1 MVTTT
6 KNAVKECVVIVLY
19 QLRNGG
25 PLGLIEA
32 CSNGEWEWDGNGNE
46 VIEMGWNWYE
56 KSVPATYTYGSV
68 CRCGTVS
75 GVSSGLVLLRDD
87 AQLFLRVDA
96 DAESD
101 RGSRRVPDHACAPAE
116 RH

>member
-32 CSNGEWEWDGNGNE
+32 CSN
-46 VIEMGWNWYE
+46 
-56 KSVPATYTYGSV
+56 SATMDYGSADCNSLFWNLLTSTLHGDAAITRIV
-68 CRCGTVS
+68 LE
-75 GVSSGLVLLRDD
+75 SSYILIFYEVTTTSINRYILL
-87 AQLFLRVDA
+87 A
-96 DAESD
+96 
-101 RGSRRVPDHACAPAE
+101 
-116 RH
+116 

>member
-32 CSNGEWEWDGNGNE
+32 G
-46 VIEMGWNWYE
+46 
-56 KSVPATYTYGSV
+56 YGCVVGPGLGVAGTTAS
-68 CRCGTVS
+68 RCC
-75 GVSSGLVLLRDD
+75 GL
-87 AQLFLRVDA
+87 
-96 DAESD
+96 
-101 RGSRRVPDHACAPAE
+101 
-116 RH
+116 

>member
-32 CSNGEWEWDGNGNE
+32 CSNSATQHSLEICPGQLVQQRHKHPVCTRLHDLS
-46 VIEMGWNWYE
+46 WYL
-56 KSVPATYTYGSV
+56 SRPIVT
-68 CRCGTVS
+68 RN
-75 GVSSGLVLLRDD
+75 LVL
-87 AQLFLRVDA
+87 F
-96 DAESD
+96 
-101 RGSRRVPDHACAPAE
+101 G
-116 RH
+116 